1 MAKDRSDGPGR
12 RGRKVRVDLR
22 KNRENTSRDK
32 AKWTRSYRDRTIEHE
47 DAATGE
53 HVRAR
58 GDLSRKRTVI
68 VRDDG
73 ATPVEQLRGVVVRMR
88 GLIAEVDDGR
98 QRWACTVRRM
108 LRTRQIDERHPIAV
122 GDRVAFTR
130 VELAGEQSRLVSE
143 ERELP
148 EGVIEEVEPRTTTLV
163 RHYDRRLQTVAAN
176 VDIALIVVSADQ
188 PTLRPHLID
197 RYLVAAHQGDMRPVI
212 CINKMDLDSEG
223 LAAAVAERYRAIGYV
238 VHPTSVTGNVGL
250 DALREE
256 LRDKTTVLVGASGVG
271 KSSLLNAL
279 DPNLA
284 LRIGTLTDL
293 QRGRHTTTTASL
305 LRWAFGGYVVDTPGM
320 RQFDIAEIEPSE
332 LEAYFP
338 EFRELVAKCQFP
350 DCSHTHEAQCGIKAE
365 VEAGRIFPER
375 YESYVKM
382 RGECEEKMR
391 ERYG

>member
-1 MAKDRSDGPGR
+1 MARERSEGPGR

-22 KNRENTSRDK
+22 KNREKTSRNK
-32 AKWTRSYRDRTIEHE
+32 TKWTRSYRDRTIEHE

-68 VRDDG
+68 VHEEGEAPAER
-73 ATPVEQLRGVVVRMR
+73 LSGVVVCMR

-98 QRWACTVRRM
+98 QHWACTVRRM

-122 GDRVAFTR
+122 GDRVAFTP
-130 VELAGEQSRLVSE
+130 VALAGEQSRLVSE

-148 EGVIEEVEPRTTTLV
+148 EGVIEDVEPRTTTLV

-176 VDIALIVVSADQ
+176 VDMALIVVSADQ

-212 CINKMDLDSEG
+212 CLNKMDLDADG
-223 LAAAVAERYRAIGYV
+223 VAAGVAERYRAIGYV

-250 DALREE
+250 DGLREE
-256 LRDKTTVLVGASGVG
+256 LRARTTVLVGASGVG

-284 LRIGTLTDL
+284 LRIGSLTDL

-338 EFRELVAKCQFP
+338 EFRELVAKCRFP
-350 DCSHTHEAQCGIKAE
+350 NCSHTHEAECAIKAE
-365 VEAGRIFPER
+365 VEEGRVFPDR
-375 YESYVKM
+375 YQSYVKM
-382 RGECEEKMR
+382 RAECEEKKR
-391 ERYG
+391 QRYA